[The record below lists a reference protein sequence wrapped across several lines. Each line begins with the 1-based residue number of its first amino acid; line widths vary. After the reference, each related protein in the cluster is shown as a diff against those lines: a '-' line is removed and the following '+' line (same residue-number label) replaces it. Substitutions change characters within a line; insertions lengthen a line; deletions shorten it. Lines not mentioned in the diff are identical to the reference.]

1 MKLFNKY
8 YRKKDTRYSD
18 EEAKKVIKKGYE
30 NYIKN
35 INRIIFSNINM
46 DTLSDYEKRKMIFDF
61 LCNNH
66 KFSYEDYYDKI
77 LNSFCY
83 GNVKTFLDLDEKNSY
98 LHARAFA
105 AKVENE
111 DMELDFNTN
120 LSSYYSDNP
129 EKTEEMLKKYLEDND
144 CYSDKLYN
152 SVLDRLKSGKFNI
165 TYNVFDETAKL
176 ILEQL
181 ASNGEIDCV
190 YKSLLELND
199 IYALRVICSS
209 NNSPIDHG
217 ICLVYDSE
225 TEKFSFD
232 DITSYL
238 YGVAPIEDCFD
249 YDLEDAKKLGQG
261 NRTPRAFCS
270 MTNDDTFGLAI
281 SSFSNGILPVDRE
294 KLPWYESFGVEK
306 ENEYAYQLPENIK
319 SKKKGAVTK

>member
-1 MKLFNKY
+1 MKLFEKY
-8 YRKKDTRYSD
+8 YRKKDTRYTD
-18 EEAKKVIKKGYE
+18 ENAKKVIVQGYE
-30 NYIKN
+30 NYIKT
-35 INRIIFSNINM
+35 INKMVFSNINM
-46 DTLSDYEKRKMIFDF
+46 DMLSDYEKRKKIFEF
-61 LCNNH
+61 LCKNH
-66 KFSYEDYYDKI
+66 KFSYDDYYDKI
-77 LNSFCY
+77 LNSFYY
-83 GNVKTFLDLDEKNSY
+83 GNAKTFLDLDEKNSY

-120 LSSYYSDNP
+120 LASYYSDNP

-144 CYSDKLYN
+144 SYSDKLYN

-190 YKSLLELND
+190 YKSLLEMND

-209 NNSPIDHG
+209 SNSPIDQG

-225 TEKFSFD
+225 SEKYSFD

-238 YGVAPIEDCFD
+238 YGVGSIEDCFD

-261 NRTPRAFCS
+261 NRAPMAFSS
-270 MTNDDTFGLAI
+270 MSNEDTFGLAI
-281 SSFSNGILPVDRE
+281 SSFSNGILPVNRE
-294 KLPWYESFGVEK
+294 KLPWYESFGIEK
-306 ENEYAYQLPENIK
+306 ENEHVFQLPENIK
-319 SKKKGAVTK
+319 SKKKEAATK